1 MTSMDRRPLRVLHV
15 AQPTTAG
22 VAAIVAQYVSALV
35 DSSLE
40 PRRRFAVA
48 VACPTDGHLHTDV
61 VTAGAEHIPWSAS
74 RSPGVGV
81 LGETRD
87 LARTVRRWRPDV
99 IHLHSAK
106 AGLVG
111 RLAVRER
118 IPTVYQPHAWSFH
131 AARGVTAAAAV
142 RWERA
147 AGRWTALTVNVGGY
161 EKHIGEVHGIR
172 GPFHQV
178 SNRVDAAQWGPDD
191 QGDARRLLGIPTDV
205 PVAVCVAR
213 LCEQKGQDRLVAIWA
228 GVRAAVPDALL
239 FLIGPDQGD
248 SNLPRPLPEGV
259 VHVGTAA
266 PRPWYAAA
274 DAVVVASRWE
284 GLPMVA
290 LEAEAAGRVVV
301 ATEEAG
307 ASGFLDPADEVAGT
321 DLDALASRV
330 IHRLAD
336 RDESVRVGELAR
348 LRAEKRPGLHSLS
361 AELTDLY
368 DRAVRS
374 HYSPGIG
381 ECGRRTDPPLQSP
394 FPDE

>member
-1 MTSMDRRPLRVLHV
+1 MTSADGRSLRVLHV

-22 VAAIVAQYVSALV
+22 VAAVVAQYVSSLM
-35 DSSLE
+35 DSSRE
-40 PRRRFAVA
+40 SRRRFTVA
-48 VACPTDGHLHTDV
+48 VACPTDGHLHTDI
-61 VTAGAEHIPWSAS
+61 VTAGAEHLPWSAN

-81 LGETRD
+81 LGESRD

-106 AGLVG
+106 AGLAG

-118 IPTVYQPHAWSFH
+118 IPTVYQPHAWSFQ

-147 AGRWTALTVNVGGY
+147 ANRWTTLTVNVGGH
-161 EKHIGEVHGIR
+161 ERRVGEVQGIA
-172 GPFHQV
+172 GPFHLV
-178 SNRVDAAQWGPDD
+178 SNRVDVAEWGPDD
-191 QGDARRLLGIPTDV
+191 RGEARRLLDMPTDV
-205 PVAVCVAR
+205 AVAVCVAR
-213 LCEQKGQDRLVAIWA
+213 LCEQKGQDRLVAIWDR
-228 GVRAAVPDALL
+228 VRAAVPGALL
-239 FLIGPDQGD
+239 YLVGPDQGD

-259 VHVGTAA
+259 VHVGAA
-266 PRPWYAAA
+266 VPRRWYAAA
-274 DAVVVASRWE
+274 DAVVMASRWE

-307 ASGFLDPADEVAGT
+307 ASGFLDPVDEVAGT

-336 RDESVRVGELAR
+336 RGESARVGELAR
-348 LRAEKRPGLHSLS
+348 LRAEKRPGLRLLS
-361 AELTDLY
+361 VELGELY
-368 DRAVRS
+368 DRAMRPE
-374 HYSPGIG
+374 YSPGIW
-381 ECGRRTDPPLQSP
+381 ESRRHTDPPLQNPLSG
-394 FPDE
+394 